1 MTVEQLGDD
10 MTAADSGGV
19 KAGEGQESQAFRDA
33 GRADK
38 WSVGWILVAVG
49 LWMWFAFLMLSSYGP
64 ESYDGV
70 PRCEGPLIAPL
81 QQDGYFCD
89 SELRQWPALL
99 GILALSSIATV
110 VAAATTVYAKLL
122 SRLAKASGPESER

>member
-1 MTVEQLGDD
+1 VGDD
-10 MTAADSGGV
+10 VTAADSGGA
-19 KAGEGQESQAFRDA
+19 KADGGQESGTLRDA

-38 WSVGWILVAVG
+38 WSVGWIMVALG

-70 PRCEGPLIAPL
+70 PRCEGPLIDPS
-81 QQDGYFCD
+81 QRHGSVCD

-99 GILALSSIATV
+99 GILGLSSIATV
-110 VAAATTVYAKLL
+110 VAAAATVYA
-122 SRLAKASGPESER
+122 

>member
-1 MTVEQLGDD
+1 
-10 MTAADSGGV
+10 MTAPDSDGS
-19 KAGEGQESQAFRDA
+19 KTDEGQESKTLRDA

-38 WSVGWILVAVG
+38 WSVGWIMVAVG

-64 ESYDGV
+64 ESHDGV
-70 PRCEGPLIAPL
+70 PRCEGPLIAPF
-81 QQDGYFCD
+81 QRDGYFCD

-99 GILALSSIATV
+99 GILGLSSIATA

-122 SRLAKASGPESER
+122 SRMAKASAPGADR